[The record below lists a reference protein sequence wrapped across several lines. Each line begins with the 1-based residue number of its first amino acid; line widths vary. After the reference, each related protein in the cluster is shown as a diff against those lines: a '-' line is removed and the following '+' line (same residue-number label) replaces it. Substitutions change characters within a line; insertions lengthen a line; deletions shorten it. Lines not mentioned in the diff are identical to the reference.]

1 MVALA
6 VLFDWFWC
14 GPTALAANNHVTTC
28 DGVHDGWN
36 AISSD
41 NFNLGDGN
49 YYISG
54 SNLTLTKHSTGTSN
68 ICLVNQTIKELGIS
82 DGSGSINLFAGQSG
96 KIERTTSSG
105 SAMNIVGGSVN
116 MYSGTIRSTSAFGI
130 GVSTSGRDDR
140 VHIFNLYG
148 GNIQNLN
155 YGIYTYFG
163 TVTIKGG
170 IISNNKLGINM
181 NSSGLS
187 GASPPTVILV
197 GGQIKDNDE
206 VGIKLLDGTL
216 TLTGGSISGNG
227 SDDKHGIDYSGGT
240 LYLSGSPV
248 VSDGIYITNNKKIN
262 VNGALQNGAS
272 ICVRIGTGDGTGVI
286 TTGYGTNNQVD
297 GQIVDPSTFFTCDDG
312 YAVILNNS
320 GEVEIVKHSHN
331 FTYSGG
337 TGDDADTITAT
348 CSNDDEHCTIDDGN
362 GAHKIT
368 FSIAKPDLTS
378 YGGTESASATLT
390 GLDVFNSATDK
401 SVSASD
407 IEYVGRGGTSYDAN
421 TTAPTDAGKY
431 TARIT
436 LNDVKVG
443 DTENGSVTASVD
455 YEIAKAAG
463 SISYGTGSVEKTY
476 GDAAFTNELTHT
488 GDGTVTYSSSN
499 PAVATVKANNGEVT
513 VVGVGI
519 TTIKATVADSNNY
532 SYSNNNEASYTLT
545 VNKGSGSINY
555 AVTNVPKTYGDEA
568 FTQPLVKTGDGTVT
582 YASGNEDVATVDT
595 EGKVTIVG
603 VGSASITATVADT
616 NNCTYAV
623 KTASYTITVS
633 KSNQI
638 IDAADMNLTY
648 GVSGNVVAS
657 TNGDGDI
664 SYTVKDGSGDYIAVD
679 STTGVVTVKS
689 VPAEANTKAYITVT
703 ASSTEHYKEATK
715 DVAVTINKAS
725 LTITANSYNIV
736 IGDAIP
742 SLSSSDS
749 YNVTGLVGGDLFSTP
764 PTLNY
769 QQNGSNVSLS
779 GAASAEGTY
788 DIVPSGADAGGNYK
802 IEYNNGTLT
811 IGKVTP
817 TVVAPTTQ
825 ELTYTGNSQS
835 LVTPGSTSEGTTMM
849 YAVSMDGSNAPTD
862 GWNEEI
868 PAQTDANTYYVWY
881 KVVGNNTF
889 KDIAPTAIPVTISP
903 KSIANAVVTLSNTEF
918 TYDGL
923 DHSVTVNSVVLDGVT
938 LIKDTD
944 YTISDQQLSGKEI
957 GSYTVTITAN
967 NSNYKDSATATWSI
981 GLISPVITELPTIEP
996 ITYGQPLGAVPLTGG
1011 KAGNGEND
1019 VPGTFSWKTPDTVPE
1034 VSDSETTEYE
1044 VIFTPN
1050 DTDHYAPVTFRVKVT
1065 VNKAESPS
1073 DNPAPT
1079 PKEDLTDNGQPQE
1092 LINPVTVT
1100 GGTIEYVIGTDDSTP
1115 PTSGWG
1121 PNIPTAAAPGTYYV
1135 WYKVVGDEN
1144 HQDSVPKCII
1154 VTIAEAPAPTD
1165 TPSGYVKDVT
1175 GTNEASGN
1183 YTFGQSIVNN
1193 GDLKTLLSLSDDEV
1207 SQGTKV
1213 WLDVTD
1219 LGNNAPDSDKAL
1231 VESAKGDYT
1240 IGTYLDINLY
1250 KKVGNNEAVKVTKTN
1265 GNVEVSL
1272 VMPEDLRK
1280 EGRTFGIVRVHDNMA
1295 ALISA
1300 SYAGDSHLLTFK
1312 TDGFSTYAIVYK
1324 DGTNA
1329 GSNGSANTNTST
1341 GSNPSTGA
1349 ATNIDTS
1356 IPKTDGAS
1364 GLMGW
1369 YLALIISSAV
1379 LGALTVVSIKN
1390 RSRKK
1395 INK

>member
-1 MVALA
+1 MLSIVVALA
-6 VLFDWFWC
+6 VVFDFFWC

-28 DGVHDGWN
+28 DGNHNGWN

-41 NFNLGDGN
+41 NGNLGDGN
-49 YYISG
+49 YYING
-54 SNLTLTKHSTGTSN
+54 SNLSLDKYNSTGTTN
-68 ICLVNQTIKELGIS
+68 ICLVNKTINKLAIYN
-82 DGSGSINLFAGQSG
+82 GSINLFAGQSG
-96 KIERTTSSG
+96 KIESTMSSG
-105 SAMNIVGGSVN
+105 GVAIFIHGGSVN
-116 MYSGTIRSTSAFGI
+116 MYSGTICSTSASCE
-130 GVSTSGRDDR
+130 GVATVGRDDS

-155 YGIYTYFG
+155 YGIETVFG
-163 TVTIKGG
+163 TVTMEGG
-170 IISNNKLGINM
+170 IISNNKLGICM
-181 NSSGLS
+181 NLSGLS

-216 TLTGGSISGNG
+216 TLTGGTISGNG

-262 VNGALQNGAS
+262 VNGALQSGAS

-312 YAVILNNS
+312 YAVILNNF
-320 GEVEIVKHSHN
+320 GEVEIVKHAHN
-331 FTYSGG
+331 FIYSVG
-337 TGDDADTITAT
+337 TADTITAT
-348 CSNDDEHCTIDDGN
+348 CSNDDEHCTLDDGT

-378 YGGTESASATLT
+378 YGGTESASAKLT
-390 GLDVFNSATDK
+390 GLDAFNTATSK
-401 SVSASD
+401 SIAVSN
-407 IEYVGRGGTSYDAN
+407 IEYEGIYGTSYDAN

-431 TARIT
+431 RASIT
-436 LNDVKVG
+436 V
-443 DTENGSVTASVD
+443 ENVTAYVD

-488 GDGTVTYSSSN
+488 GDGNVTYSSSE
-499 PAVATVKANNGEVT
+499 PTVSTVDQYGKVT
-513 VVGVGI
+513 VVGVGN

-532 SYSNNNEASYTLT
+532 SYDSKEASYTLA
-545 VNKGSGSINY
+545 VSKGSGSISYTTTSIDKVYGNEPF
-555 AVTNVPKTYGDEA
+555 TN
-568 FTQPLVKTGDGTVT
+568 PLTKTGDGTVT
-582 YASGNEDVATVDT
+582 YASGNENVATVDA

-603 VGSASITATVADT
+603 VGSATITATVADT
-616 NNCTYAV
+616 DNCTYAV
-623 KTASYTITVS
+623 KTASYTLTVS
-633 KSNQI
+633 KGNQI
-638 IDAADMNLTY
+638 ITAADMNLTY
-648 GVSGNVVAS
+648 GVSDNVVAT
-657 TNGDGDI
+657 TNGDGTI
-664 SYTVKDGSGDYIAVD
+664 SYAVKSGSENYIDVD
-679 STTGVVTVKS
+679 STTGAVTVKS
-689 VPAEANTKAYITVT
+689 VPTDDNTDVRITVT
-703 ASSTEHYKEATK
+703 ASSTEHYNVATK
-715 DVAVTINKAS
+715 EVAVTINKAS
-725 LTITANSYNIV
+725 LTITANSYNIA
-736 IGDAIP
+736 IGEAIP
-742 SLSSSDS
+742 DLTSSDS
-749 YNVTGLVGGDLFSTP
+749 YNVTGLVGEESLSTP
-764 PTLNY
+764 PTLKYKKDNDDA
-769 QQNGSNVSLS
+769 VLS
-779 GAASAEGTY
+779 GFASNSDLGTY
-788 DIVPSGADAGGNYK
+788 DIVLSGADAGNNYD
-802 IEYNNGTLT
+802 ITYINGELT

-817 TVVAPTTQ
+817 TVVAPTAQ
-825 ELTYTGNSQS
+825 ELTYNGEEQA
-835 LVTPGSTSEGTTMM
+835 LVNQGTTTGGEMQ
-849 YAVSMDGSNAPTD
+849 YAIG
-862 GWNEEI
+862 NESEATGAWSTGI
-868 PAQTDANTYYVWY
+868 PKAKDAGTYYVWY
-881 KVVGNNTF
+881 KVVGGDTYE
-889 KDIAPTAIPVTISP
+889 DILPTAIPATISP
-903 KSIANAVVTLSNTEF
+903 KSIANANVTLDATEF
-918 TYDGL
+918 TYDNQE
-923 DHSVTVNSVVLDGVT
+923 HSVSVTGVVLENGT
-938 LIKDTD
+938 SLTSGTD
-944 YTISDQQLSGKEI
+944 YSVDGDLRGTNKGI
-957 GSYTVTITAN
+957 YTVRVAAAETN
-967 NSNYKDSATATWSI
+967 PNYTGEVTVTWNI
-981 GLISPVITELPTIEP
+981 GLATPSINAAPTSTP
-996 ITYGQPLGAVPLTGG
+996 ITYGQTLGESILNGG
-1011 KAGNGEND
+1011 EAS
-1019 VPGTFSWKTPDTVPE
+1019 VPGSFSWKVPDTKPS
-1034 VSDSETTEYE
+1034 VSDSNTTLYE
-1044 VIFTPN
+1044 VIFTPDN
-1050 DTDHYAPVTFRVKVT
+1050 ENYAPVILAITVT

-1073 DNPAPT
+1073 ENPAPT
-1079 PKEDLTDNGQPQE
+1079 PKEDLTDNGHPQE

-1154 VTIAEAPAPTD
+1154 VTIAEAPAPGD

-1183 YTFGQSIVNN
+1183 YTFGQRIVNN

-1213 WLDVTD
+1213 WLDVTN

-1231 VESAKGDYT
+1231 VEAAKGDYT

-1272 VMPEDLRK
+1272 VMPENLRK

-1295 ALISA
+1295 ALIAA
-1300 SYAGDSHLLTFK
+1300 SYAGDSHFLTFK

-1329 GSNGSANTNTST
+1329 GSNGQTNTST

-1369 YLALIISSAV
+1369 YLALILSSV
-1379 LGALTVVSIKN
+1379 TLGALIVVSIKN
-1390 RSRKK
+1390 KDRKK